1 MSVYHKWRTVFVQI
15 TKNASSAVHDALSN
29 PTDVNHDH
37 RLYIDILA
45 QNDPEL
51 IESYFSFAVCRNPYD
66 RFVSA
71 YEYLRTY
78 GGGDN
83 NSPAWTLSFEETVDL
98 FYRRGR
104 FFYTNEDYVWWP
116 QARFIA
122 IKKIILVD
130 KVLRYESLAA
140 EWPGVVEEIVK
151 NTPDGY
157 SRPKDLLDRV
167 NVTEVRGGR
176 KWQEYYTPELKE
188 KVYELYKRDFELF
201 NYPK

>member
-71 YEYLRTY
+71 YEYLEHMVAVIIIHQH
-78 GGGDN
+78 G
-83 NSPAWTLSFEETVDL
+83 L
-98 FYRRGR
+98 YRSKKQL
-104 FFYTNEDYVWWP
+104 TC
-116 QARFIA
+116 FIA
-122 IKKIILVD
+122 EVDSFTLMKIMCGGHRL
-130 KVLRYESLAA
+130 
-140 EWPGVVEEIVK
+140 
-151 NTPDGY
+151 
-157 SRPKDLLDRV
+157 DL
-167 NVTEVRGGR
+167 
-176 KWQEYYTPELKE
+176 
-188 KVYELYKRDFELF
+188 
-201 NYPK
+201 

>member
-15 TKNASSAVHDALSN
+15 TKNASSAIHNALTN

-37 RLYIDILA
+37 RMYVEILA
-45 QNDPEL
+45 NNDPEL
-51 IESYFSFAVCRNPYD
+51 VESYYSFAVCRNPYD

-78 GGGDN
+78 SDGTGWN
-83 NSPAWTLSFEETVDL
+83 LSFEETVNT
-98 FYRRGR
+98 FYNRGR

-116 QARFIA
+116 QARFVA

-130 KVLRYESLAA
+130 KIIRYETLAS
-140 EWPGVVEEIVK
+140 EWPGIVQEIMKRV
-151 NTPDGY
+151 PEGY
-157 SRPKDLLDRV
+157 SRPKDLLDKV
-167 NVTEVRGGR
+167 NVTEIRGGR
-176 KWQEYYTPELKE
+176 SWESYYTPELKE

>member
-15 TKNASSAVHDALSN
+15 TKNASSAIHNALTN

-37 RLYIDILA
+37 RMYVEILA
-45 QNDPEL
+45 NNDPEL
-51 IESYFSFAVCRNPYD
+51 VESYYSFAVCRNPYD

-78 GGGDN
+78 SDGTGWN
-83 NSPAWTLSFEETVDL
+83 LSFEETVNT
-98 FYRRGR
+98 FYNRGR

-116 QARFIA
+116 QARFVA

-130 KVLRYESLAA
+130 KIIRYETLAS
-140 EWPGVVEEIVK
+140 EWPGIVQEIMKRV
-151 NTPDGY
+151 PEGY
-157 SRPKDLLDRV
+157 SRPKDLLDKV

-176 KWQEYYTPELKE
+176 SWESYYTPELKE

>member
-15 TKNASSAVHDALSN
+15 TKNASSAIHNALTN

-37 RLYIDILA
+37 RMYVEILA
-45 QNDPEL
+45 NNDPEL
-51 IESYFSFAVCRNPYD
+51 VESYYSFAVCRNPYD

-78 GGGDN
+78 SDGTGWN
-83 NSPAWTLSFEETVDL
+83 LSFEETVNT
-98 FYRRGR
+98 FYNRGR

-116 QARFIA
+116 QARFVA

-130 KVLRYESLAA
+130 KIIRYETLAA
-140 EWPGVVEEIVK
+140 EWPGIVQEIMKRV
-151 NTPDGY
+151 PEGY
-157 SRPKDLLDRV
+157 SRPKDLLDKV

-176 KWQEYYTPELKE
+176 SWESYYTPELKE